1 MDVSGKARPRSGGGA
16 SERVAAPEGA
26 THVVGRQL
34 VQVGVSLSRPHFDED
49 VVAGVLA
56 RDVQPVRVQV
66 GRVDCAVRV
75 VQAGRVEALGDERV
89 GQGERQRVARLNLDR
104 RAHDVAIVCAR
115 RLDDA
120 VGAIVRVEAE
130 LELGGPRRGS
140 GADDGRVL
148 KRGSRL

>member
-56 RDVQPVRVQV
+56 RDVQPVRVEGDDVVLRFRFV
-66 GRVDCAVRV
+66 GEFVEVMELQEFPFD
-75 VQAGRVEALGDERV
+75 VQACGASD
-89 GQGERQRVARLNLDR
+89 ARI
-104 RAHDVAIVCAR
+104 AGAW
-115 RLDDA
+115 RLFLVFLA
-120 VGAIVRVEAE
+120 G
-130 LELGGPRRGS
+130 
-140 GADDGRVL
+140 
-148 KRGSRL
+148 